1 MKKAVSIIIPTF
13 NEAETIRTTLD
24 SLKTFGET
32 VEIIV
37 VDGGSDD
44 DTVSIVK
51 SCDVTCIQTARGRG
65 TQMHA
70 GTFAAESDVLWFVH
84 ADTIPTPE
92 TLIQLL
98 NALRNPEIIG
108 GNFAISFDGDKPA
121 ARFLTWLY
129 PNLRKIGLYYG
140 DSAIFIRRETYEK
153 IGGFKPY
160 PLFEDLDLVV
170 RMNRIGKTANLPAKV
185 ITSSRRFENKNF
197 PVIFARW
204 SILQFFYWLGVNPY
218 LLNKLYPPIRNRKE
232 RN

>member
-1 MKKAVSIIIPTF
+1 MKIAVSIIIPTF
-13 NEAETIRTTLD
+13 NESETIKKTLE
-24 SLKTFGET
+24 SLKKFGET

-51 SCDVTCIQTARGRG
+51 DCDVTCIRTVRGRG

-70 GTFAAESDVLWFVH
+70 GTFEAKGDVLWFVH

-92 TLIQLL
+92 TLFQMIK
-98 NALRNPEIIG
+98 ALRNPEIVG
-108 GNFAISFDGDKPA
+108 GNFTICFDGDKLA

-153 IGGFKPY
+153 IGGFKTF

-170 RMNRIGKTANLPAKV
+170 RMNQIGKTVNLPAKV
-185 ITSSRRFENKNF
+185 TTSSRRFENQNF
-197 PVIFARW
+197 IATFARW
-204 SILQFFYWLGVNPY
+204 SILQCFYWLGVNPY
-218 LLNKLYPPIRNRKE
+218 LLNKLYPPIRSRKKA
-232 RN
+232 N